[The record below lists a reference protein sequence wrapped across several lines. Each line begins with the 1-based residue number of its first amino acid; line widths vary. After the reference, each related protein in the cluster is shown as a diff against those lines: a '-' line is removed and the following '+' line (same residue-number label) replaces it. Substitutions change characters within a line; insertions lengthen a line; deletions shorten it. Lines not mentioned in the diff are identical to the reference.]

1 MVKGM
6 GDESGSAPWLS
17 ESRRRPSPA
26 TGSHPSPHVG
36 GRHGLPLD
44 EGNAVDE
51 IGTVPETGRP
61 KEENLRF
68 RVVRRVVPRGTM
80 DEVSS
85 MHVLFPVR
93 QGTED
98 ALKIVPPRSS
108 DPIMEGPTG

>member
-1 MVKGM
+1 
-6 GDESGSAPWLS
+6 
-17 ESRRRPSPA
+17 
-26 TGSHPSPHVG
+26 VG